1 VNSYL
6 PFESPCTR
14 RKDLGTKEKK
24 RVKKKKKKEQVK
36 SEKKKDQ
43 KSTWVFWATS
53 QSL

>member
-6 PFESPCTR
+6 PFENSCTR

-24 RVKKKKKKEQVK
+24 RVKKKKQVK

>member
-24 RVKKKKKKEQVK
+24 RVKKKQVK